1 MTTTIEIS
9 GWLEEQLERLV
20 EIGLYSTKSEVVR
33 DAIRR
38 FIETLDMP
46 SIALKLYRMKG
57 ISLGLAAEIA
67 NKTYEE
73 MITYMIT
80 KGIIPELGEPDI
92 NTLLKQYKTLMDRR
106 KSDIVFIVDYST
118 LSLMYHTGLVD
129 YIDRMENSKFY
140 IPSQLLYSLRLLN
153 IKRLVLYRSKSTTK
167 VFTVKSL
174 NRKINSS
181 SVKRQ
186 GITLYE
192 YEAIMLARELNSI
205 LVSEDIRVRRK
216 ARDSGVEAVSSL
228 VIILN
233 LRDLGILRG
242 DSLIDIVERAKSYPI
257 ALPLELEI

>member
-20 EIGLYSTKSEVVR
+20 EIGLYSTKSEAVR

-92 NTLLKQYKTLMDRR
+92 NTLLKQYKILMDRR
-106 KSDIVFIVDYST
+106 LNTTFIVDYST

-129 YIDRMENSKFY
+129 YIDKMENSEFY

-153 IKRLVLYRSKSTTK
+153 IKRLVLYRSRSSTK
-167 VFTVKSL
+167 IFTVKSL

-216 ARDSGVEAVSSL
+216 ARDNGVEAISSL
-228 VIILN
+228 AIILN

-242 DSLIDIVERAKSYPI
+242 NSLVDIVERAKSYPI
-257 ALPLELEI
+257 AIPLELEI